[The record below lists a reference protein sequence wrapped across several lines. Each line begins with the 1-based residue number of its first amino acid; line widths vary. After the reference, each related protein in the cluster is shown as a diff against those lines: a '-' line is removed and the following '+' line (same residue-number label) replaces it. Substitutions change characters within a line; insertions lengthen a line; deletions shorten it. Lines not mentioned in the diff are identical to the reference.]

1 MFVQKITTSTTLAVP
16 ESANDASVQGII
28 CEVDSS
34 AGAVTITLPAIS
46 AFPGLPR
53 FQINVIDV
61 GGVAATNN
69 ITVACNAADLINN
82 QASVVLNQNAGVLE
96 IEFAGSTDW
105 SSTNTNGGLP
115 IVARTATAD
124 GLTTGIIAN
133 GNVFVQVTS
142 AAAANIVVLPAPVPG
157 TRVNLQ
163 VGANGFELRTSAPA
177 TVAINGG
184 TGASAESAI
193 AANTYVEMI
202 CNTATTWI
210 GRQYTTAGVQSA
222 VEVAAP

>member
-1 MFVQKITTSTTLAVP
+1 MFVQKITTSTTLTVP
-16 ESANDASVQGII
+16 QGAGDVANQGVR
-28 CEVDSS
+28 CEVDSTG
-34 AGAVTITLPAIS
+34 GAITITLPAIS
-46 AFPGLPR
+46 EFPGVP
-53 FQINVIDV
+53 QYQVDVVDV

-69 ITVACNAADLINN
+69 ITIAPNAADLVNN
-82 QASVVLNQNAGVLE
+82 AATVVVNQNGGVAIVTIVGPTDWAAE
-96 IEFAGSTDW
+96 STD
-105 SSTNTNGGLP
+105 NGLP

-124 GLTTGIIAN
+124 GLTTGTIAN

-142 AAAANIVVLPAPVPG
+142 ANANNIVVLPAPIPG
-157 TRVNLQ
+157 TRVNLN

-177 TVAINGG
+177 TIAINGG

-202 CNTATTWI
+202 CNSATTWI

-222 VEVAAP
+222 VEVAA